1 VVEPASPTEESIKAC
16 NGCDVLIHEA
26 QMLDLYAK
34 MPERLYS
41 FVTKYHATTEQL
53 AALAT
58 EAKPK
63 LLVVYHTVAFRPEI
77 APPRFL
83 SSLNATGALRSTPEV
98 LQGKISSRYSGQFV
112 TGREL
117 DVY

>member
-1 VVEPASPTEESIKAC
+1 VVVPASPTEETIKAC

-26 QMLDLYAK
+26 PMLDLYE

-41 FVTKYHATTEQL
+41 FVTKYHTTAEQL

-63 LLVVYHTVAFRPEI
+63 LLIVYHTLAFRPEI

-112 TGREL
+112 IGRDLE
-117 DVY
+117 VY